1 MKRTDNKMTMK
12 RTSLDELE
20 DKYIGPIG
28 TPRRDAYEE
37 SLQAELHAYHI
48 GEAIRQARLNQA
60 LTQEE
65 LGARMGVQR
74 AQVSKIESGRNLTF
88 STIAKAFKA
97 LGIPAELSAGG
108 MKVALW

>member
-1 MKRTDNKMTMK
+1 MADMKYTT
-12 RTSLDELE
+12 LEELE
-20 DKYIGPIG
+20 DKYIGKIG
-28 TPRRDAYEE
+28 TPRRNAYEE
-37 SLQAELHAYHI
+37 SLQEEIRAYHI
-48 GEAIRQARLNQA
+48 GEAIKHARLKQE

-74 AQVSKIESGRNLTF
+74 AQVSKIENGRNLTF
-88 STIAKAFKA
+88 STIARAFKA

>member
-1 MKRTDNKMTMK
+1 MAELKYAT
-12 RTSLDELE
+12 LEELE
-20 DKYIGPIG
+20 DKYIGKIG

-37 SLQAELHAYHI
+37 SLQEEIKAYHI
-48 GEAIRQARLNQA
+48 GEAIKEARLKQS

-74 AQVSKIESGRNLTF
+74 AQVSKIENGRNLTF
-88 STIAKAFKA
+88 STIARAFKA